1 MQTLEKII
9 AGEILEFLDN
19 DKHCR
24 RDKCEYDEFPTYCN
38 PNSHH
43 GK

>member
-1 MQTLEKII
+1 MII
-9 AGEILEFLDN
+9 RGEILEFLDN

-24 RDKCEYDEFPTYCN
+24 RDKGEYDDFPTYYN